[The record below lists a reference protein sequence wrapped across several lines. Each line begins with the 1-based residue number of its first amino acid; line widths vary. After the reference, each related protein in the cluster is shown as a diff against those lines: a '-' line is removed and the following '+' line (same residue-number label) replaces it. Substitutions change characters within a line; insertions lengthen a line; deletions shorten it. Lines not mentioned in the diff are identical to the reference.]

1 MANGRIG
8 EPRRHATL
16 VDHFANRFT
25 PAHGVVVAGQRK
37 RTDLAGAMALDAAIL
52 KQPRD
57 LIGVGHFAV
66 GRLWLAA
73 DEAAH
78 GLHLGLA
85 HFLAGQEF
93 VDGNGQSV
101 IKSRFASEE
110 VSVDFSDPTM
120 AMMNPNHAY
129 GTVEDCIGYV
139 QRLIDAGADEILFI
153 CQMGTVPQWAQLET
167 LKNIGEKVIPHF
179 RKG

>member
-1 MANGRIG
+1 MGALVLGFGGPEEIAKKVEVYHTAYDNRDEKKQVGFRPNRHIAALCPAIVLDDNEEARRIG
-8 EPRRHATL
+8 IR
-16 VDHFANRFT
+16 
-25 PAHGVVVAGQRK
+25 GQRYF
-37 RTDLAGAMALDAAIL
+37 M
-52 KQPRD
+52 
-57 LIGVGHFAV
+57 
-66 GRLWLAA
+66 
-73 DEAAH
+73 ES
-78 GLHLGLA
+78 LGYWY
-85 HFLAGQEF
+85 GGGERPDPEKWKDDTF